1 MQGLGLRW
9 HWPRTSASVTAGT
22 EGVPASDRKKATQV
36 LFKAA
41 PPGVWQGVGAPSHR
55 RGGGGVTYSDFY
67 VETWD
72 EKRVKRERVS
82 G

>member
-9 HWPRTSASVTAGT
+9 HWPRTSALVTAGT
-22 EGVPASDRKKATQV
+22 EEVPASDRKKATQV

-55 RGGGGVTYSDFY
+55 GGEGDVFRFLCRDMGRKE
-67 VETWD
+67 VE
-72 EKRVKRERVS
+72 ERE
-82 G
+82 

>member
-9 HWPRTSASVTAGT
+9 HWPRTSALVTAGT
-22 EGVPASDRKKATQV
+22 EEVPASDRKKATQV

-55 RGGGGVTYSDFY
+55 EGGGGDDVFRFLCRDMGRKE
-67 VETWD
+67 VE
-72 EKRVKRERVS
+72 ERE
-82 G
+82 

>member
-9 HWPRTSASVTAGT
+9 HWPRTSALVTAGT
-22 EGVPASDRKKATQV
+22 EEVPASDRKKATQV

-55 RGGGGVTYSDFY
+55 GREGDVFRFLCRDMGRKE
-67 VETWD
+67 VE
-72 EKRVKRERVS
+72 ERE
-82 G
+82 

>member
-9 HWPRTSASVTAGT
+9 HRPRTSASVTAGT
-22 EGVPASDRKKATQV
+22 EEVPASDRKKATQV

-41 PPGVWQGVGAPSHR
+41 PPGVWQGGGAQSHR
-55 RGGGGVTYSDFY
+55 GGVTYSDFC

-72 EKRVKRERVS
+72 EKRVQRERE
-82 G
+82 